1 MQSPSRV
8 ASQNAPYPCQNCLKT
23 KRLPKKFKRPLVCL
37 PPTLHSFTS
46 LCRASSLGSQHDA
59 ARICCPRP
67 NLCSA
72 ANQPHAAVA
81 VDRRDRRTDGRTP
94 DHYIDPTPHTMRVA
108 SIKPHHAY
116 AYKSRRLLCLSRIG
130 AIARSVRLSVCPSVC
145 PMAQLL

>member
-1 MQSPSRV
+1 MQSPRRV
-8 ASQNAPYPCQNCLKT
+8 ASQNAP
-23 KRLPKKFKRPLVCL
+23 
-37 PPTLHSFTS
+37 PPTPAKTASRQNGCQKS
-46 LCRASSLGSQHDA
+46 LNGHWSVYHRHFLLLQVCVEPRPSVLNMTLPAFA
-59 ARICCPRP
+59 AECGRRSEISIDICCPRP

-116 AYKSRRLLCLSRIG
+116 AYKSRGYYAS
-130 AIARSVRLSVCPSVC
+130 AV
-145 PMAQLL
+145 